1 MITFIAIVASFVL
14 LRFYLAPKIA
24 EAAGEGAVM
33 LLVAAP
39 VAWFAAGI
47 FGGGASGWIGGVIIG
62 LLAATP
68 LTRLVLGAGGFGG
81 LVGGHGGSHVR
92 GNALA
97 TPARVKSLVR
107 REESRF
113 KIGDIP
119 FPRRLETLH
128 FLVVGATG
136 SGKSQTFHQIL
147 GPIRQST
154 DRAVV
159 ADVGGEFVSRYF
171 RDGDIVF
178 NPFDARSVAWSPLAE
193 MRGEWD
199 ADKLAKSIVP
209 DGYGS
214 SAEWNGYAQTLL
226 SAVLLRSWESG
237 TGNNGE
243 LLRLLTRATPE
254 ELKAYVT
261 GLTAEGLFADGADRM
276 LASIKGI
283 LSSYI
288 KPLQHLDPDAGA
300 DAFSIR
306 DWVENGEGW
315 MFLSFTDGQ
324 FPSLKQIIAAVLD
337 VSISALLELP
347 PSNTRRI
354 WFAVDEFSTFGAIQS
369 IEPLLTK
376 GRKYGA
382 VALFGLQSLSQI
394 RDSYGIEKAQT
405 LLSCLGTWTALR
417 CSDAE
422 TAEYMSVFL
431 GDEEIR
437 REQVSE
443 GGSFDIMSMRRTS
456 SSNTSVEYKQ
466 QRVVLASE
474 LQQLPN
480 LSGILNIAG
489 DIPPCVVAIPVAGGE
504 AVAERFVQRERTK
517 RLVQAPAPV
526 SPAAMEGYAM
536 PAPDEIDAEPYFDD
550 APEAVPVG
558 TDRGPDFEPA

>member
-1 MITFIAIVASFVL
+1 MISFIAIVAAFIVA
-14 LRFYLAPKIA
+14 RFYFRPRI
-24 EAAGEGAVM
+24 EAAGAGVKLVLFLAAVAP
-33 LLVAAP
+33 LAWVISDWLGGHSFGWLVGVIGAP
-39 VAWFAAGI
+39 VAVMAGWKHI
-47 FGGGASGWIGGVIIG
+47 LGGGYG
-62 LLAATP
+62 
-68 LTRLVLGAGGFGG
+68 GAGSG
-81 LVGGHGGSHVR
+81 HVR

-97 TPARVKSLVR
+97 TPGRVKSLVR

-147 GPIRQST
+147 GPVRQST

-171 RDGDIVF
+171 REGDIVF

-261 GLTAEGLFADGADRM
+261 GLPAEGLFADGADRM

-288 KPLQHLDPDAGA
+288 KPFQHLDPDAGA

-354 WFAVDEFSTFGAIQS
+354 WFAVQ
-369 IEPLLTK
+369 
-376 GRKYGA
+376 R
-382 VALFGLQSLSQI
+382 VRNVR
-394 RDSYGIEKAQT
+394 RDSIYRTAADERAQVR
-405 LLSCLGTWTALR
+405 R
-417 CSDAE
+417 CSAVR
-422 TAEYMSVFL
+422 A
-431 GDEEIR
+431 
-437 REQVSE
+437 
-443 GGSFDIMSMRRTS
+443 
-456 SSNTSVEYKQ
+456 
-466 QRVVLASE
+466 A
-474 LQQLPN
+474 
-480 LSGILNIAG
+480 IA
-489 DIPPCVVAIPVAGGE
+489 IAN
-504 AVAERFVQRERTK
+504 
-517 RLVQAPAPV
+517 
-526 SPAAMEGYAM
+526 
-536 PAPDEIDAEPYFDD
+536 
-550 APEAVPVG
+550 
-558 TDRGPDFEPA
+558 